1 MTMNDTN
8 KLIDLKKE
16 RSFGEMLGMPF
27 TFLFQEFKGLMGSV
41 LRYAGPFFGIAVI
54 ITILF
59 YRNAIK
65 GASIMSTGTPSYFSG
80 SFILMWIVFSL
91 SFYMA
96 ITVTIQYISKYSEK
110 GKGNFTISEVGEN
123 CFMQMLKVFGGMLL
137 MGVIAVPFVFLF
149 SIISYVGPF
158 LLIIFMIYIMVNL
171 SLFPVIIVHEK
182 TGIFKAFG
190 QSFEIMRFNWWFSFG
205 VYAVFY
211 IMIFAA
217 SYFFILLVGLM
228 FGGIAAASGGGS
240 TIAVVV
246 IGVMVLVFLS
256 LYLLMTILFST
267 LFTLNYFNL
276 NARDNRDDFTDRIN
290 AIKVEEQ
297 KQVIEFSEEKVKKDL
312 DNYTLKNLPENPD
325 EEMNRFKP
333 KI

>member
-1 MTMNDTN
+1 MPLNETH
-8 KLIDLKKE
+8 KAIDLKKE
-16 RSFGEMLGMPF
+16 RSFGEMLGLPF

-41 LRYAGPFFGIAVI
+41 LRYAGPFFGIAI
-54 ITILF
+54 IFTILF
-59 YRNAIK
+59 FRNTIK
-65 GASIMSTGTPSYFSG
+65 GASLMNYGTPSYFSG

-91 SFYMA
+91 SLYLA

-123 CFMQMLKVFGGMLL
+123 VFMQMLKVFGGML
-137 MGVIAVPFVFLF
+137 MVGVIAVPVVFLF

-158 LLIIFMIYIMVNL
+158 LLILFMIYIMVNL

-182 TGIFKAFG
+182 IGIFKAFG
-190 QSFEIMRFNWWFSFG
+190 QSFETMRFNWWFSFG

-211 IMIFAA
+211 IMILAA

-240 TIAVVV
+240 AIAVVM
-246 IGVMVLVFLS
+246 IGVIVLVFLS
-256 LYLLMTILFST
+256 LYILMTVLFST

-276 NARDNRDDFTDRIN
+276 NARDNRYDFTDRIN
-290 AIKVEEQ
+290 AIKTVEQ
-297 KQVIEFSEEKVKKDL
+297 KQVIEFTEEKENGDL
-312 DNYTLKNLPENPD
+312 DYTIEKLPVNPD